1 MPESLGLWI
10 QRFLAQLKGGRGAS
24 PHTLRAYTGDLAE
37 FARFSGGQG
46 PVETLDRGRVRAWL
60 ADLQGR
66 GLARAS
72 VLRKASTLKT
82 FTAYLLDQAVLD
94 KDPFL
99 NVRLPKREKPLP
111 RFLTEAEMEKLLAAA
126 SPVGGEELRL
136 RDRGVVELLY
146 SAGLRRSELRGL
158 NVGDV
163 DFLGGV
169 LRVFGKGSRERIV
182 PAGRAALEALRAY
195 LDSRPRRGGGE
206 PLFCNGRGG
215 RLSDAG
221 VAFVV
226 RRWTRAAAALK
237 SVSPHMFRHSFA
249 THLVSR
255 GCDIR
260 TVQELLGHKSLANTQ
275 IYTHLSLEHLRQ
287 VYDHSHPRSGAREAD

>member
-1 MPESLGLWI
+1 MSESIGLWI
-10 QRFLAQLKGGRGAS
+10 ERFLAQLRAGRNAS
-24 PHTLRAYTGDLAE
+24 PHTLRAYAADLAAFE
-37 FARFSGGQG
+37 RFCGGAAA
-46 PVETLDRGRVRAWL
+46 VDALDRGRVRAWL
-60 ADLQGR
+60 AELQGR
-66 GLARAS
+66 SLARSS
-72 VLRKASTLKT
+72 VLRKASSLRS
-82 FTAYLLDQAVLD
+82 FSLYLLDQAALER
-94 KDPFL
+94 DPFL

-111 RFLTEAEMEKLLAAA
+111 RFLTEAEMQRLLDSSSPATDA
-126 SPVGGEELRL
+126 SLSL
-136 RDRGVVELLY
+136 RDRAMIELFY

-169 LRVFGKGSRERIV
+169 VRVFGKGARERIV
-182 PAGRAALEALRAY
+182 PAGDAALEVLRAY
-195 LDSRPRRGGGE
+195 LDSLPQGKAGGAE
-206 PLFCNGRGG
+206 PLFTNKGGR

-226 RRWTRAAAALK
+226 KRWVRAAATLK
-237 SVSPHMFRHSFA
+237 SVSPHVFRHSFA

-260 TVQELLGHKSLANTQ
+260 TVQEMLGHKSLANTQ

-287 VYDHSHPRSGAREAD
+287 AYDKAHPRGGRGE